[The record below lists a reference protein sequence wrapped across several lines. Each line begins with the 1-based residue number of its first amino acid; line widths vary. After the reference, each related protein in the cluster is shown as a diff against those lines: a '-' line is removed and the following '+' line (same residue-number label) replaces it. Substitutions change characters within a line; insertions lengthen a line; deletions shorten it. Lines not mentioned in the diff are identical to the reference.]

1 MSKEIWQKQCAV
13 TPTIRGRF
21 GVALFLAFMMK
32 LAERTMQGGKGFR
45 SRKSRKP
52 TRDC

>member
-1 MSKEIWQKQCAV
+1 MSKEIWQEQCAV

-21 GVALFLAFMMK
+21 GVALFLAFMMM
-32 LAERTMQGGKGFR
+32 LAEGTMQDGKGFR
-45 SRKSRKP
+45 SRKSTKP